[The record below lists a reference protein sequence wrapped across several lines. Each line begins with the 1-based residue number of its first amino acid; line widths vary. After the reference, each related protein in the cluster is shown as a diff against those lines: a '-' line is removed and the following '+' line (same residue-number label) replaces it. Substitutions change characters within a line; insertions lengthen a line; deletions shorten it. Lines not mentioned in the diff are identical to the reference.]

1 MLFHLETNSKFGKI
15 YLPAIM
21 KYTWRAYLSP
31 PFTVI
36 NYYSNFITIL
46 LSFQSLK
53 LSRFCFFLITRLHIT
68 FTIII
73 FFLFCFCFKWLVQV
87 INLNL
92 LKKNRRCKVIHNEI
106 QRKFLLQNFCLGLL
120 SYSILYHILHFS
132 VHKTFFTFMN
142 ARILSLKAKQFIWF
156 NVVHISHFLNIPA
169 TPQRL

>member
-1 MLFHLETNSKFGKI
+1 MLFHLEKESKSSKI
-15 YLPAIM
+15 YSLATM
-21 KYTWRAYLSP
+21 KYTWCTYLP

-36 NYYSNFITIL
+36 NYYSNFIIIL
-46 LSFQSLK
+46 LSFKSLK
-53 LSRFCFFLITRLHIT
+53 LSRFCFLLMTRLYVT

-73 FFLFCFCFKWLVQV
+73 FSCFCFCFKWLVQV

-92 LKKNRRCKVIHNEI
+92 LKKKRRCKVVHNEI

-120 SYSILYHILHFS
+120 SYIY
-132 VHKTFFTFMN
+132 FTFMN
-142 ARILSLKAKQFIWF
+142 ARILSLNTKQFIWF